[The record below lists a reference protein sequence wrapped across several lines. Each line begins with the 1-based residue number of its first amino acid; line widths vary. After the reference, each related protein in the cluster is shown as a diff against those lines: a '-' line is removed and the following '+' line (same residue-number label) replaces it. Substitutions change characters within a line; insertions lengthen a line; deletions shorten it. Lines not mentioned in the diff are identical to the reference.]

1 MAEALVTLDSIVNN
15 LKQVANELLP
25 TTTVHKNGKESKKDA
40 DPLIALASL
49 RKCVEDLALFVQKDK
64 IKERTQETTI
74 KEHEDEIDHLKQK
87 NLKGKIIIT
96 SKSQYGECLIKTEA
110 QLQQENKSLAEHVI
124 DLVNLKYSQVIT
136 KEDIGSCFR
145 LKKGGVLV
153 KFAKKG
159 KGSQFHTLS
168 SKIKSSQGA
177 KINLYMNFMM
187 TARRGEL
194 LFEIRKLKKDGRIK
208 KFYSDEEGNISIKLN
223 VGENIIRVT
232 DVFNE
237 GSKKLRTWTLDELY
251 AAC

>member
-64 IKERTQETTI
+64 INERTQETTI

-87 NLKGKIIIT
+87 NLKGKVIIT
-96 SKSQYGECLIKTEA
+96 SKSQYGECLIKTDT
-110 QLQQENKSLAEHVI
+110 QLQQEDKSLAEHVVE
-124 DLVNLKYSQVIT
+124 LVNLKYKQVIT
-136 KEDIGSCFR
+136 KEDIASCFR
-145 LKKGGVLV
+145 LKKGGILV
-153 KFAKKG
+153 KFTKKG
-159 KGSQFHTLS
+159 KGSQFQTLS

-177 KINLYMNFMM
+177 NINLYLNFMM

-194 LFEIRKLKKDGRIK
+194 LYEIRNLKKQGKIK
-208 KFYSDEEGNISIKLN
+208 KFYSDEEGDIAIKLN
-223 VGENIIRVT
+223 NGDNTIKVT
-232 DVFNE
+232 DVFTDS
-237 GSKKLRTWTLDELY
+237 SKKLRTWTLEELF
-251 AAC
+251 ATC